1 MKEDNSFVIN
11 HNSKAVGNIN
21 LPGSKSIS
29 NRVLLLAALSS
40 GKVKIFNLLVSEDS
54 KVMIN
59 ALSKLGVKIIEKK
72 EYTVVH
78 GKDCKFKKNNLNIN
92 VMNSGITMRF
102 LTATLSI
109 LGGDYTLDG
118 IPRMRER
125 PIQSLVETLK
135 NIGCQIF
142 YKKNDGFPPLK
153 IKNRSSEIEQSI
165 IEIDGSAS
173 SQYISALI
181 IGLATLRK
189 RIKIKIKG
197 KKISFPYVLMT
208 LKLLRTFNINFKI
221 NENQNEII
229 IQSSKLKSPKEFFI
243 EPDLSSAS
251 YFAGMAILGGGP
263 IKLHNVKKDSLQGD
277 FRFFQ
282 ILKDFGFTI
291 IFKKE
296 FLIVKNQYFKKLPG
310 FSMDLG
316 DIPDVAMTLAILA
329 LYSKSKC
336 TLRNIGSWRLKETDR
351 LYAMHNEL
359 KKIGARTVIKKDN
372 LTIYPLVTFNKK
384 PVFNTYNDHRMAMC
398 MSLVSFL
405 YKKITILDP
414 MCVVKTFPE
423 YFKKMKKIT
432 SPPIITIDGPS
443 ASGKGTVS
451 DLLAKKTGFTKIDSG
466 RFYRVLS
473 MYFLKKKI
481 SDPDTY
487 YENRVLNYKIFFK
500 FLLASHCEKELRSEE
515 NSLKTSYYSSFRVV
529 RKIINTFLNQ
539 QVSFPGV
546 IFEGRDMAEIFNNS
560 CLKIFL
566 TANINVR
573 AQRRHKQL
581 IKKGNNVNI
590 TNVKKSLINRD
601 SADRM
606 RKNSPLRLLPN
617 HIVIDSSF
625 KNVNVV
631 VKDILNL
638 YSSVIY

>member
-1 MKEDNSFVIN
+1 
-11 HNSKAVGNIN
+11 
-21 LPGSKSIS
+21 
-29 NRVLLLAALSS
+29 
-40 GKVKIFNLLVSEDS
+40 
-54 KVMIN
+54 
-59 ALSKLGVKIIEKK
+59 
-72 EYTVVH
+72 
-78 GKDCKFKKNNLNIN
+78 
-92 VMNSGITMRF
+92 
-102 LTATLSI
+102 
-109 LGGDYTLDG
+109 
-118 IPRMRER
+118 
-125 PIQSLVETLK
+125 
-135 NIGCQIF
+135 
-142 YKKNDGFPPLK
+142 
-153 IKNRSSEIEQSI
+153 
-165 IEIDGSAS
+165 
-173 SQYISALI
+173 
-181 IGLATLRK
+181 
-189 RIKIKIKG
+189 
-197 KKISFPYVLMT
+197 MT
-208 LKLLRTFNINFKI
+208 LKLLKTFNVNFKI
-221 NENQNEII
+221 NENYNEII

-251 YFAGMAILGGGP
+251 YFAAMAILGGGP
-263 IKLHNVKKDSLQGD
+263 IKIHKVKKNSLQGD

-291 IFKKE
+291 LFKKE
-296 FLIVKNQYFKKLPG
+296 FLIVKNQSLKKLPG
-310 FSMDLG
+310 FNLDLG

-351 LYAMHNEL
+351 LYAMHNEF

-398 MSLVSFL
+398 MSLLSFL

-487 YENRVLNYKIFFK
+487 YENKTLNYKIFFK

-606 RKNSPLRLLPN
+606 RKIHRLDYYQIILLLIRLL
-617 HIVIDSSF
+617 
-625 KNVNVV
+625 KT
-631 VKDILNL
+631 
-638 YSSVIY
+638 

>member
-1 MKEDNSFVIN
+1 V
-11 HNSKAVGNIN
+11 
-21 LPGSKSIS
+21 
-29 NRVLLLAALSS
+29 
-40 GKVKIFNLLVSEDS
+40 
-54 KVMIN
+54 
-59 ALSKLGVKIIEKK
+59 
-72 EYTVVH
+72 
-78 GKDCKFKKNNLNIN
+78 KKN
-92 VMNSGITMRF
+92 
-102 LTATLSI
+102 
-109 LGGDYTLDG
+109 
-118 IPRMRER
+118 
-125 PIQSLVETLK
+125 
-135 NIGCQIF
+135 
-142 YKKNDGFPPLK
+142 
-153 IKNRSSEIEQSI
+153 
-165 IEIDGSAS
+165 
-173 SQYISALI
+173 
-181 IGLATLRK
+181 
-189 RIKIKIKG
+189 
-197 KKISFPYVLMT
+197 
-208 LKLLRTFNINFKI
+208 
-221 NENQNEII
+221 
-229 IQSSKLKSPKEFFI
+229 
-243 EPDLSSAS
+243 
-251 YFAGMAILGGGP
+251 
-263 IKLHNVKKDSLQGD
+263 SLQGD

-291 IFKKE
+291 LLKKD
-296 FLIVKNQYFKKLPG
+296 FLIVKNQSFKKLPG
-310 FSMDLG
+310 FNLDLG

-351 LYAMHNEL
+351 LYAIHNEL

-372 LTIYPLVTFNKK
+372 LIIYPLVTFNKK

-398 MSLVSFL
+398 MSLLSFL
-405 YKKITILDP
+405 LKKITILDP

-423 YFKKMKKIT
+423 YFQKMKKIT

-481 SDPDTY
+481 NDPDTY
-487 YENRVLNYKIFFK
+487 YKNKTLNYKIFFK

-515 NSLKTSYYSSFRVV
+515 NSLKTSYYSSFTVV

-581 IKKGNNVNI
+581 IKKGNNVNMR
-590 TNVKKSLINRD
+590 NVKKSLINRD
-601 SADRM
+601 SADKM

-631 VKDILNL
+631 VNDILNL
-638 YSSVIY
+638 YISVIY